1 MCLLDIL
8 CVEIEET
15 ERHVEY
21 TPPGGIL
28 ERGAGRD
35 QSVVGLGACALGA
48 DPEGRAGRPARAA
61 GEVCAHEVEGTMP
74 GGGRSL
80 PRCLAY
86 VDAFPL
92 EDPHMPWTTPEQ
104 RAWIDA
110 TPTRLCRLGYLRSLD
125 RWQYAFYKYSDEKYA
140 LSVVASGSFEATPE
154 QVFDCAAGVYP
165 VAARTSKV

>member
-1 MCLLDIL
+1 MREPLSHQILRKIEATTMCLLDIL

-15 ERHVEY
+15 ERHVEC

-35 QSVVGLGACALGA
+35 QSVVGPGARAPGA

-80 PRCLAY
+80 PGCLC
-86 VDAFPL
+86 
-92 EDPHMPWTTPEQ
+92 
-104 RAWIDA
+104 
-110 TPTRLCRLGYLRSLD
+110 LCRR
-125 RWQYAFYKYSDEKYA
+125 
-140 LSVVASGSFEATPE
+140 
-154 QVFDCAAGVYP
+154 
-165 VAARTSKV
+165 